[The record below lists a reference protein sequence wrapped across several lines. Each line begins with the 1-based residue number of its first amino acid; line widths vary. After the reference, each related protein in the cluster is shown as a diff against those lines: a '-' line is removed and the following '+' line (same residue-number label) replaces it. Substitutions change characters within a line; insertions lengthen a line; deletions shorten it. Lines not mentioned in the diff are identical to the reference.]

1 MAGGCKWGEMEG
13 RELGELVCQGKG
25 KLVCQEE
32 VLEAGELEG
41 LHGSESCGR
50 LVGSPS

>member
-1 MAGGCKWGEMEG
+1 MNDPRMQVGGQEMEG
-13 RELGELVCQGKG
+13 RELGELV
-25 KLVCQEE
+25 EE

-41 LHGSESCGR
+41 LHWSGSHER